1 MNKIK
6 KIILKSILLLT
17 LGVFVLAPNLAFAE
31 EEQSNICR
39 NTYIE
44 RIIPTANSQLEA
56 MKFFFVEL
64 TPDTDTTTVEFYL
77 NNEKQDVNII
87 TKSNQGGYLGIIKID
102 EKLNKPGLLLVEISA
117 TGNNVKKC
125 SDNLFVGMH
134 LKDSS
139 KTTPAKI
146 ITPPVITPKVS
157 ETLTAEVIVKKTPEE
172 TPVAPVITKIKEEE
186 KVAVDKVATTSPE
199 KEEKTIETEEIAT
212 SVETSEEENQVT
224 AVPTEKLDAEKNN
237 NFLFFA
243 IILLALIILIYL
255 FSGRNKKKKE
265 DGVLD
270 I

>member
-17 LGVFVLAPNLAFAE
+17 LGVFVLAPNLVFAE

-44 RIIPTANSQLEA
+44 RIIPTANSQLETI
-56 MKFFFVEL
+56 KFFFVEL
-64 TPDTDTTTVEFYL
+64 TSDTNLDTVEFYL
-77 NNEKQDVNII
+77 NNEKQDINII
-87 TKSNQGGYLGIIKID
+87 AKSNQRGYLGIIKID

-117 TGNNVKKC
+117 TGSNVKKC

-186 KVAVDKVATTSPE
+186 KVAIDKVETTSPE
-199 KEEKTIETEEIAT
+199 KQKEVTETEEVVT
-212 SVETSEEENQVT
+212 SVETSGEENQA
-224 AVPTEKLDAEKNN
+224 AVIPAEKPGEEKNN